1 MSLKIFFFILAV
13 GTIYNI
19 FKIIQIESNIN
30 FLVEYSN
37 KIADLYKVLT
47 KEKEYDGSLL
57 AFLSLNSIKF
67 EKLVPEET
75 NFPSTNERAVQM
87 LLNNFDTIYCNT
99 YGQEKALALRA
110 KSGILNSIYSQ
121 VGALRENKKKCY
133 VKFIPIFCISNCLEL
148 FFSFLKIHFSFT
160 INSSFGKFIGFI
172 ADVISIIGTTVTLK
186 SQIIAFFIK
195 G

>member
-1 MSLKIFFFILAV
+1 MSLKNFFLILAV

-19 FKIIQIESNIN
+19 YKIIQIENKIN

-37 KIADLYKVLT
+37 KIADLYKILT
-47 KEKEYDGSLL
+47 KEKEYDGNIL

-99 YGQEKALALRA
+99 YGQEKSLALRA
-110 KSGILNSIYSQ
+110 KSGILNSIYRQ

-133 VKFIPIFCISNCLEL
+133 VKFIPVFCFSNCLEL
-148 FFSFLKIHFSFT
+148 FFSFFRIHFSFAVNT
-160 INSSFGKFIGFI
+160 SFSNFISFV
-172 ADVISIIGTTVTLK
+172 ADVISIIGTGVALK
-186 SQIIAFFIK
+186 SQVIAFFVKI
-195 G
+195 